1 MTKPVIVSLIGILI
15 CAALVLAHGK
25 PIMGT
30 VTEVTKDSVTVKD
43 TTGKTI
49 VVGFENATK
58 FLKNKK
64 AAKAVDIQV
73 GDRVVIDA
81 HEDAKTK
88 KLFAEEVQI
97 GTAPPAPASKATKK
111 P

>member
-1 MTKPVIVSLIGILI
+1 MTKRAIVSVIAILI
-15 CAALVLAHGK
+15 CTALVLAHGK

-43 TTGKTI
+43 TAGKA
-49 VVGFENATK
+49 VVVMFENATK

-64 AAKAVDIQV
+64 AAQAGDIQV

-97 GTAPPAPASKATKK
+97 GTAPAAPAAKGPKK

>member
-1 MTKPVIVSLIGILI
+1 MTKRTIVSLISILI
-15 CAALVLAHGK
+15 FSALVLAHGK

-43 TTGKTI
+43 TAGKTI
-49 VVGFENATK
+49 VVTFENATK

-64 AAKAVDIQV
+64 AAQAGDIQV

-97 GTAPPAPASKATKK
+97 GTAAAPAAKGTKK